1 MYTIFHTSAS
11 CLSIL
16 SPPKAHNTER
26 QIHISHHSTMAFA
39 VGSCCDDRAFRRVS
53 HSLNSSSGLVHL
65 FIYKEESRFPAHPIA
80 DRETAGVEDT
90 GVSGEVSYLCFYF
103 SFFPTFFLWISS
115 D

>member
-1 MYTIFHTSAS
+1 MYTIFHTPAS

-16 SPPKAHNTER
+16 DSSNGKTD
-26 QIHISHHSTMAFA
+26 SHHYLSTTVFA
-39 VGSCCDDRAFRRVS
+39 VASCCSDRAFQRVS
-53 HSLNSSSGLVHL
+53 HSLHSSSGLVHL

-103 SFFPTFFLWISS
+103 SFFPTFFLWIFS